1 MDESASR
8 REPKIGTGVRS
19 RSRLGSTLIAATA
32 VAVALV
38 TGYQL
43 TNQITESFRVS
54 ALATSRP
61 APPAVDVAP
70 PVDPI
75 EELQLEVQ
83 SGDTLDSL
91 FRATSLSTVDLA
103 EIMQLDVA
111 RKYLRVLRPGDV
123 LVVRH
128 DGGAILQLDR
138 ELDIRT
144 KLEVQRDG
152 AVFQASV
159 IEMPL
164 ERRIVMAAGQIRSSL
179 FEAAQTARVSEKLI
193 MNVAQIFAYDI
204 DFVRDI
210 GAGDEFAVVYEEL
223 WRDGVKLGEGD
234 VLAAEFM
241 NRGAR
246 FTAIRYQNADD
257 RSSYYT
263 HDGQPMRKAFVRA
276 PLSFTR
282 ISSGFNPARR
292 HPILNTIRAH
302 QGVDYAAPKGTP
314 VKASGDGRVIF
325 RGWKGGYGNTLILQH
340 GGNVTTLYGHLSKF
354 GGRGY
359 GSRVQQG
366 DVIGYV
372 GATGLATAPH
382 LHYEYRKNGVHLDPR
397 TVILPNAEP
406 LRGQVLT
413 AFRASAKP
421 LLQRLEGRTSMLAAN
436 RPNPAIGAQ

>member
-1 MDESASR
+1 MDESTSR
-8 REPKIGTGVRS
+8 REPKNGPVARTP
-19 RSRLGSTLIAATA
+19 SRLVSVLMGVMAS
-32 VAVALV
+32 AVALV
-38 TGYQL
+38 AGYQL

-54 ALATSRP
+54 ATTTSRP
-61 APPAVDVAP
+61 APPSVDLAP
-70 PVDPI
+70 AVDPI

-91 FRATSLSTVDLA
+91 FRDTSLSTLDLA

-128 DGGAILQLDR
+128 DGGQILQLDR

-152 AVFQASV
+152 AGFQASV
-159 IEMPL
+159 IEMPI
-164 ERRIVMAAGQIRSSL
+164 ESRIVMAAGQIRSSL
-179 FEAAQTARVSEKLI
+179 FEAAQEARISEKLI

-223 WRDGVKLGEGD
+223 WRDGVKLGEGG

-246 FTAIRYQNADD
+246 FTAIRYQDADD

-292 HPILNTIRAH
+292 HPILNSIRAH
-302 QGVDYAAPKGTP
+302 QGVDYAAPKGAP

-325 RGWKGGYGNTLILQH
+325 RGWKGGYGNTIILQH

-406 LRGQVLT
+406 LRGQALT
-413 AFRASAKP
+413 AFRASAEP

-436 RPNPAIGAQ
+436 RAQ

>member
-1 MDESASR
+1 MDESTSR
-8 REPKIGTGVRS
+8 REPNNGTVVRTP
-19 RSRLGSTLIAATA
+19 SRLVSVLMGMTATA
-32 VAVALV
+32 VALVA
-38 TGYQL
+38 GYQL

-54 ALATSRP
+54 AAATSRP
-61 APPAVDVAP
+61 APPSVDLAP
-70 PVDPI
+70 AVDPI
-75 EELQLEVQ
+75 EELRLEVQ

-91 FRATSLSTVDLA
+91 FRDTSLSTLDLA

-123 LVVRH
+123 LIVRH
-128 DGGAILQLDR
+128 DGGQILQLDR

-152 AVFQASV
+152 AGFRSSV
-159 IEMPL
+159 IEMPI
-164 ERRIVMAAGQIRSSL
+164 ESRIVMAAGQIRSSL
-179 FEAAQTARVSEKLI
+179 FEAAQQARISEKLV

-223 WRDGVKLGEGD
+223 WRDGVKLGEGG

-246 FTAIRYQNADD
+246 FTAIRYQDADD

-292 HPILNTIRAH
+292 HPVLNTIRAH

-325 RGWKGGYGNTLILQH
+325 RGWKGGYGNTIILQH
-340 GGNVTTLYGHLSKF
+340 GGNVTTLYAHLSKF

-372 GATGLATAPH
+372 GATGLATAAH

-406 LRGQVLT
+406 LRGQALT
-413 AFRASAKP
+413 AFRASAEP

-436 RPNPAIGAQ
+436 RPQ